1 MLALILIVSKTFH
14 LSVVGCNIPP
24 SASNVAISFLVHL
37 VTFLNY
43 KELVLLGDVNVNWLQ
58 SASDGFKAICDT
70 LDLFQLV
77 ETPTRPNLNDYKKS
91 RLMDLIFINAPH
103 KYSSASVYAND
114 VSDHCAVAIV
124 RDTKLPKH
132 KPRIITRRCMQ

>member
-1 MLALILIVSKTFH
+1 M
-14 LSVVGCNIPP
+14 
-24 SASNVAISFLVHL
+24 HL

-43 KELVLLGDVNVNWLQ
+43 KELVLLGDFNVTWLQ

-77 ETPTRPNLNDYKKS
+77 EKPTTRPNLNDYKKS
-91 RLMDLIFINAPH
+91 RLIDLIFINAPH

-132 KPRIITRRCMQ
+132 KPRIITRWCMQ